1 MNNNIIRSVTVTVDM
16 NRMNRS
22 INTKAVFN
30 QRDVETAV
38 ILCYLNM
45 GGPLNLSDCTVMA
58 SILKPDTTN
67 VTTLCQILDEEKGLI
82 AIGLNEQCLS
92 AIGEVR
98 FELSIHSETQVLYSP
113 VIIYNVIDNLFD
125 IEDSII
131 TSQNDYP
138 ILSQLITQIK
148 TTENRLKE
156 LEALLQSNENER
168 NSSEYTRGISE
179 VVRIENESN
188 RLNSELERN
197 ASEDIRKSNE
207 LNRDT
212 NETLR
217 KENEVVRQ
225 KYIEQVKVDIRNMT
239 EIFDSKNQLISS
251 ELERI
256 NTDVNE
262 SIDRINSNILEFQNR
277 VNQMSEEFDYKSATF
292 DDRLSIFD
300 SKITSIDNKLSIFDT
315 YVKKIDN
322 AIAGIDEVVSN
333 KMTQIDNT
341 IIDIESREKERI
353 QAEKDRE
360 TNYNNI
366 LPSFIIVDTDIDD
379 ILDMIGGDEI

>member
-1 MNNNIIRSVTVTVDM
+1 MNNNIIRSVTVTIDM

-98 FELSIHSETQVLYSP
+98 CELSIHSETQVLYSP
-113 VIIYNVIDNLFD
+113 VLIYNVIDNLFD

-131 TSQNDYP
+131 TSENDYP

-156 LEALLQSNENER
+156 LEALLQSNEDER

-179 VVRIENESN
+179 VVRIENENS
-188 RLNSELERN
+188 RLNNELERN
-197 ASEDIRKSNE
+197 ESEDIRKSNE

-212 NETLR
+212 NESLR
-217 KENEVVRQ
+217 KDNEVVRQ
-225 KYIEQVKVDIRNMT
+225 KYIEQVKVDIRNMM

-277 VNQMSEEFDYKSATF
+277 ANQISEE
-292 DDRLSIFD
+292 
-300 SKITSIDNKLSIFDT
+300 
-315 YVKKIDN
+315 
-322 AIAGIDEVVSN
+322 IDEVVSN
-333 KMTQIDNT
+333 KMINVDEVITNKMSYIDSELSNELNNFNGTINTKMTQIDNT

-366 LPSFIIVDTDIDD
+366 LSSFIIVNTDIDD
-379 ILDMIGGDEI
+379 ILNMIGGDKI

>member
-1 MNNNIIRSVTVTVDM
+1 MNNNIIRSVTVTIDM

-98 FELSIHSETQVLYSP
+98 CELSIHSETQVLYSP
-113 VIIYNVIDNLFD
+113 VLIYNVIDNLFD

-156 LEALLQSNENER
+156 LEALLQSNEDET
-168 NSSEYTRGISE
+168 NSSEYTRGVSE
-179 VVRIENESN
+179 IARIENENN
-188 RLNSELERN
+188 RLNNELKRNESEN
-197 ASEDIRKSNE
+197 IRKSNE

-212 NETLR
+212 NESLR
-217 KENEVVRQ
+217 KDNEVVRQ

-277 VNQMSEEFDYKSATF
+277 VNQMSEE
-292 DDRLSIFD
+292 
-300 SKITSIDNKLSIFDT
+300 
-315 YVKKIDN
+315 
-322 AIAGIDEVVSN
+322 IDEVVSN
-333 KMTQIDNT
+333 KMINVDEVITNKMSYIDSELSNELNNFNGTINTKMTQIDNT

-353 QAEKDRE
+353 QAEKERIQAEKDRE
-360 TNYNNI
+360 TNYNSI
-366 LPSFIIVDTDIDD
+366 LSSFIIVNTDIDD
-379 ILDMIGGDEI
+379 ILNMIGGDKI

>member
-1 MNNNIIRSVTVTVDM
+1 MNNNIIRSVTVTIDM

-58 SILKPDTTN
+58 SILKPDATN
-67 VTTLCQILDEEKGLI
+67 VTALCQILDEEKGLI

-98 FELSIHSETQVLYSP
+98 CELSIHSETQVLYSP
-113 VIIYNVIDNLFD
+113 VLIYNVIDNLFD

-156 LEALLQSNENER
+156 LEVLLQSNEDER
-168 NSSEYTRGISE
+168 NSSEYTRGVSE
-179 VVRIENESN
+179 VARIENENN
-188 RLNSELERN
+188 RLNNELKRNESEN
-197 ASEDIRKSNE
+197 IRKSNE

-212 NETLR
+212 NESLR
-217 KENEVVRQ
+217 KDNEVVRQ
-225 KYIEQVKVDIRNMT
+225 KYIEQVKVDIRNMM

-277 VNQMSEEFDYKSATF
+277 VNQISEE
-292 DDRLSIFD
+292 
-300 SKITSIDNKLSIFDT
+300 
-315 YVKKIDN
+315 
-322 AIAGIDEVVSN
+322 IDEVVSN
-333 KMTQIDNT
+333 KMINVDVVITNKMSYIDSELSNELNNFNGTINTKMTQIDNM
-341 IIDIESREKERI
+341 IIDIESREKERIQAEKERI

-366 LPSFIIVDTDIDD
+366 LSSFIIVNTDIDD
-379 ILDMIGGDEI
+379 ILNMIGGDKI

>member
-1 MNNNIIRSVTVTVDM
+1 MNNNIIRSVTVTIDM

-98 FELSIHSETQVLYSP
+98 CELSIHSETQVLYSP
-113 VIIYNVIDNLFD
+113 VLIYNVIDNLFD

-156 LEALLQSNENER
+156 LEALLQSNEDER

-179 VVRIENESN
+179 VVRIENENS
-188 RLNSELERN
+188 RLNNELERN
-197 ASEDIRKSNE
+197 ESEDIRKSNE

-212 NETLR
+212 NESLR
-217 KENEVVRQ
+217 KDNEVVRQ
-225 KYIEQVKVDIRNMT
+225 KYIEQVKVDIRNMM

-277 VNQMSEEFDYKSATF
+277 ANQISEE
-292 DDRLSIFD
+292 
-300 SKITSIDNKLSIFDT
+300 
-315 YVKKIDN
+315 
-322 AIAGIDEVVSN
+322 IDEVVSN
-333 KMTQIDNT
+333 KMINVDEVITNKMSYIDSELSNELNNFNGTINTKMTQIDNT

-366 LPSFIIVDTDIDD
+366 LSSFIIVNTDIDD
-379 ILDMIGGDEI
+379 ILNMIGGDKI

>member
-1 MNNNIIRSVTVTVDM
+1 MNNNIIRSVTVTIDM

-98 FELSIHSETQVLYSP
+98 CELSIHSETQVLYSP
-113 VIIYNVIDNLFD
+113 VLIYNVIDNLFD

-156 LEALLQSNENER
+156 LEALLQSNEDER
-168 NSSEYTRGISE
+168 NSSEYTRGVSE
-179 VVRIENESN
+179 VARIENENN
-188 RLNSELERN
+188 RLNNELKRNESEN
-197 ASEDIRKSNE
+197 IRKSNE

-212 NETLR
+212 NESLR
-217 KENEVVRQ
+217 KDNEVVRQ

-277 VNQMSEEFDYKSATF
+277 VNQMSEE
-292 DDRLSIFD
+292 
-300 SKITSIDNKLSIFDT
+300 
-315 YVKKIDN
+315 
-322 AIAGIDEVVSN
+322 IDEVVSN
-333 KMTQIDNT
+333 KMINVDEVITNKMSYIDSELSNELNNFNGTINTKMTQIDNT
-341 IIDIESREKERI
+341 IIDIENREKERIQAEKERI

-366 LPSFIIVDTDIDD
+366 LSSFIIVNTDIDD
-379 ILDMIGGDEI
+379 ILNMIGGDKI